1 MTSSSFSDVPVAVVT
16 GAASG
21 IGEATA
27 RLLVQK
33 GYRVGLIDYD
43 DALLER
49 SAASLSPDAVI
60 LARADVSNA
69 AETTDAIDRIRTR
82 FGRIDALH
90 SNAGVIGAGG
100 PLRSASEA
108 DFDRVMAINVRGG
121 LITMQAV
128 LPTMLE
134 QGAGSIVFTVS
145 TAGQKP
151 SPSLGVY
158 SVSKYALIGVV
169 KNAAADL
176 GPAGIRVNGVAPGLT
191 DTPAFRA
198 TSQRSA
204 GNESDG
210 TIFANRTLPLGRVGD
225 PEEVAE
231 AVLWLFGESARYVTG
246 TIVNVD
252 GGLAL

>member
-1 MTSSSFSDVPVAVVT
+1 MTSPSEKPVAIVT

-27 RLLVQK
+27 RLLVDR
-33 GYRVGLIDYD
+33 GYRVGLIDHD
-43 DALLER
+43 GALLTR
-49 SAASLSPDAVI
+49 SAEGLDPALVEAC
-60 LARADVSNA
+60 AADVSSR
-69 AETTDAIDRIRTR
+69 AEMSEAVSRVLTR

-90 SNAGVIGAGG
+90 SNAGVIGSGG
-100 PLRSASEA
+100 PLRSASDD

-121 LITMQAV
+121 LVAMQAV
-128 LPTMLE
+128 LPTLLA

-158 SVSKYALIGVV
+158 SVSKYALIGLV

-176 GPAGIRVNGVAPGLT
+176 GPAGIRVNGIAPGLT

-204 GNESDG
+204 GDGEG
-210 TIFANRTLPLGRVGD
+210 TIFANRNLPLGRVGQ

-231 AVLWLFGESARYVTG
+231 AVLWLFGDGSRYVTG
-246 TIVNVD
+246 AIVNVD

>member
-1 MTSSSFSDVPVAVVT
+1 MTSSPDAPVAVVT

-27 RLLVQK
+27 RLLVQR

-43 DALLER
+43 DALLEK
-49 SAASLSPDAVI
+49 SASSLDPAAVI

-69 AETTDAIDRIRTR
+69 AETAQAVDRILAR

-90 SNAGVIGAGG
+90 SNAGIIGAGG
-100 PLRSASEA
+100 PLRSAPEA
-108 DFDRVMAINVRGG
+108 DFDRVMAINVRGA
-121 LITMQAV
+121 LISMQAV

-151 SPSLGVY
+151 SPSLGIY

-198 TSQRSA
+198 TSQRNASSE
-204 GNESDG
+204 GDG
-210 TIFANRTLPLGRVGD
+210 KIFANRNLPLGRVGD

-231 AVLWLFGESARYVTG
+231 AVLWLFGEGARYVTG